1 MINKTLLGFTFLTS
15 LIGAL
20 PVSAAVSPQEA
31 ATLGTSL
38 TPLGGEKAGNADGSI
53 PAWDGGTKQAAAS
66 GSNNIPG
73 DLFAADKP
81 VLKIT
86 SANMA
91 KYADKLSEGTRTLL
105 QKYPDSFRLDVY
117 PTRRTASAPDYVYKN
132 TALNA
137 VNCKLTQNG
146 QSVDGCFGGIPF
158 PVPKSG
164 QEVIWN
170 FLLRVE
176 PESVEFGFKNVVLT
190 SDGGQTLATRNDNTF
205 QYPYYYQKGSVLTWS
220 KEYFLQRFST
230 TAPPFKAGET
240 LVIRDSVDPQ
250 QSRQAWQYL
259 VGQRRVRRA
268 PTVAYDT
275 PDFVASG
282 ANYFDEVQGFFGMPD
297 RYDWKIVGKK
307 ETYVPYNT
315 NGQVTAPLDK
325 AFAPH
330 HLNPDTLRWEL
341 HRTWVV
347 EATVASGKR
356 HAVPKRTFY
365 FDEDTWLL
373 TLLDG
378 YDAEGKL
385 WRTSQVLPFVVPSVP
400 AVLIKP
406 VAVFNLQAGTV
417 SNVQAFN
424 GENFRVVPLKP
435 ESYFTGDAVAAEGV
449 R

>member
-1 MINKTLLGFTFLTS
+1 
-15 LIGAL
+15 
-20 PVSAAVSPQEA
+20 
-31 ATLGTSL
+31 
-38 TPLGGEKAGNADGSI
+38 
-53 PAWDGGTKQAAAS
+53 
-66 GSNNIPG
+66 
-73 DLFAADKP
+73 
-81 VLKIT
+81 
-86 SANMA
+86 
-91 KYADKLSEGTRTLL
+91 
-105 QKYPDSFRLDVY
+105 
-117 PTRRTASAPDYVYKN
+117 
-132 TALNA
+132 
-137 VNCKLTQNG
+137 
-146 QSVDGCFGGIPF
+146 
-158 PVPKSG
+158 
-164 QEVIWN
+164 
-170 FLLRVE
+170 
-176 PESVEFGFKNVVLT
+176 
-190 SDGGQTLATRNDNTF
+190 
-205 QYPYYYQKGSVLTWS
+205 
-220 KEYFLQRFST
+220 
-230 TAPPFKAGET
+230 
-240 LVIRDSVDPQ
+240 
-250 QSRQAWQYL
+250 
-259 VGQRRVRRA
+259 
-268 PTVAYDT
+268 
-275 PDFVASG
+275 
-282 ANYFDEVQGFFGMPD
+282 MPD

-307 ETYVPYNT
+307 ETYIPYNT

-347 EATVASGKR
+347 EATVSSGKR

-400 AVLIKP
+400 AVLVKP